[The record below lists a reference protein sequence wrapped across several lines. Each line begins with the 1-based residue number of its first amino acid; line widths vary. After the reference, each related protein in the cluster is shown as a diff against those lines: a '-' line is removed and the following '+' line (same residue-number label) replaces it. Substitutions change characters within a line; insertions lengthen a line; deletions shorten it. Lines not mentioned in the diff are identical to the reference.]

1 MPLRTIRTYDN
12 IEVQVDDASEGK
24 VVYVW
29 LNSPKT
35 RNACSYELLDDIA
48 TCYTDLSTNFDARVI
63 VMAGR
68 GKSFCAGA
76 NLKRPPNKGDG
87 TELTTFRE
95 ARCVSRKSS
104 AFARFVDSY
113 AYMIPQQARKQ
124 VLGQSRCRRS
134 RRWRNHNCPCP
145 RTCIRGRPG
154 CCFHQRLGHHGSV
167 NAGKCPFVCSRLI
180 SYLATTN

>member
-29 LNSPKT
+29 LSSPKT

-76 NLKRPPNKGDG
+76 NLKKPPNKGDG
-87 TELTTFRE
+87 TDLSTFRE
-95 ARCVSRKSS
+95 ARCVIG
-104 AFARFVDSY
+104 VCLPITD
-113 AYMIPQQARKQ
+113 MIFRQACEQ
-124 VLGQSRCRRS
+124 VLGPCRCCCSRCWRHHNRQGS
-134 RRWRNHNCPCP
+134 WPCIGRWSGNC
-145 RTCIRGRPG
+145 I
-154 CCFHQRLGHHGSV
+154 HQ
-167 NAGKCPFVCSRLI
+167 
-180 SYLATTN
+180 